1 MTDEVV
7 VSIKGVQIANGE
19 MNESV
24 ELISCGV
31 HKMEQDTRII
41 QYEEVDEEN
50 QEITNVT
57 LIMSPSHIEIL
68 KQGQSNVHMV
78 FEEKQKTTSCYQTP
92 FGELMMGIDTT
103 KINVSE
109 EEDKIIIVL
118 EYGLDMNYNHIADCT
133 ITIKVLAKEGKEQQ

>member
-24 ELISCGV
+24 ELISSGTYRI
-31 HKMEQDTRII
+31 EQDTRII

-50 QEITNVT
+50 QEITDVT
-57 LIMSPSHIEIL
+57 LIMYPSHIEII
-68 KQGQSNVHMV
+68 KQGQSDVHMV
-78 FEEKQKTTSCYQTP
+78 FEEKQKTTSCYKTP
-92 FGELMMGIDTT
+92 FGELIMGIDTT
-103 KINVSE
+103 KIHVSE
-109 EEDKIIIVL
+109 EEDKIMIVL

-133 ITIKVLAKEGKEQQ
+133 ITMKVLAKEGK

>member
-24 ELISCGV
+24 ELISSGTYRI
-31 HKMEQDTRII
+31 KQDTRII

-50 QEITNVT
+50 QEITDVT
-57 LIMSPSHIEIL
+57 LIMYPSHIEII
-68 KQGQSNVHMV
+68 KQGQSDVHMV
-78 FEEKQKTTSCYQTP
+78 FEEKQKTTSCYKTP
-92 FGELMMGIDTT
+92 FGELIMGIDTT
-103 KINVSE
+103 KIHVSE
-109 EEDKIIIVL
+109 EEDKIMIVL

-133 ITIKVLAKEGKEQQ
+133 ITMKVLAKEGK

>member
-24 ELISCGV
+24 ELISSGTYRI
-31 HKMEQDTRII
+31 EQDTRII

-50 QEITNVT
+50 QEITDVT
-57 LIMSPSHIEIL
+57 LIMYPSHIEII
-68 KQGQSNVHMV
+68 KQGQSDVHMV
-78 FEEKQKTTSCYQTP
+78 FEEKQKTTSCYKTP
-92 FGELMMGIDTT
+92 FGELIMGIDTT
-103 KINVSE
+103 KIHVSE
-109 EEDKIIIVL
+109 EEDKIMIVL

-133 ITIKVLAKEGKEQQ
+133 ITIKVLAKEAK